1 MTRSAKPV
9 FTKRWGSTSDAR
21 KPGAPRGG
29 ARAPGAGRRDVGAA
43 RSAAQGAGEAS
54 AVAEG
59 LAADLLNAAV
69 AATAQLL
76 TFVLPA
82 DAALSGFFRA
92 RKSGA
97 RDRAFIAETAYAVLR
112 RKRLLERLAACG
124 PNLEPA
130 FLAPGV
136 TPKRG
141 PKPTGPRRISPRELV
156 LLSLSRVRGM
166 SQRQLEGALLPGEAE
181 WLADIRRQPEPE
193 LTLAEQLDFPDWLV
207 ERLSS
212 QSTGRPEIDLAPTG
226 GGADGASAP
235 GAVPI
240 SRMTPEELLTLA
252 RALNTPAPLDLRVNS
267 LKAEREAVIERLAAD
282 GIAAAACPYS
292 PLGLRL
298 KTKPYLAKHP
308 AFLDGSIEVQDEG
321 SQLLGFLLA
330 PKRGEMV
337 VDFCAGAGGKTLL
350 LGALMRS
357 TGRLYAFD
365 VAEKRLA
372 KMKPR
377 AARAGLSNVHP
388 ACLSGENDIRVKRL
402 AAKADRVLV
411 DAPCSGLGTL
421 RRNPDL
427 KWRQSA
433 QSVDELTVKQAAIL
447 AAAARLVRPGG
458 RLVYAT
464 CSILAEEN
472 EAIVDAFLADH
483 ADFHRLSAQEVLA
496 AQGIVIDCG
505 ADMRLS
511 PQTHG
516 TDAFYAA
523 VLERA
528 K

>member
-1 MTRSAKPV
+1 MIARRQRTDDRGQKPA
-9 FTKRWGSTSDAR
+9 GSE
-21 KPGAPRGG
+21 APT
-29 ARAPGAGRRDVGAA
+29 AD
-43 RSAAQGAGEAS
+43 
-54 AVAEG
+54 G

-76 TFVLPA
+76 TFNQPA
-82 DAALSGFFRA
+82 DAALSAFFRA

-97 RDRAFIAETAYAVLR
+97 KDRAFIAETAYAVLR

-124 PNLEPA
+124 PNLEPSY
-130 FLAPGV
+130 LAPGA
-136 TPKRG
+136 TPKRA
-141 PKPTGPRRISPRELV
+141 PKTPGARRISPRELV

-166 SQRQLEGALLPGEAE
+166 SQRQLENALMPGEAE
-181 WLADIRRQPEPE
+181 WLAEIRRQPEPE

-207 ERLSS
+207 ERL
-212 QSTGRPEIDLAPTG
+212 AP
-226 GGADGASAP
+226 
-235 GAVPI
+235 
-240 SRMTPEELLTLA
+240 RMPAEELLALA
-252 RALNTPAPLDLRVNS
+252 RALNTPAPLDLRVNT
-267 LKAEREAVIERLAAD
+267 LKAEREDVIKRLAAD
-282 GIAAAACPYS
+282 GIVATPCPYS

-308 AFLDGSIEVQDEG
+308 AYLDGSIEVQDEG
-321 SQLLGFLLA
+321 SQLLGLLLA
-330 PKRGEMV
+330 PKRSEMV
-337 VDFCAGAGGKTLL
+337 VDFCAGAGGKTLI

-365 VAEKRLA
+365 VSDKRLA
-372 KMKPR
+372 KLKPR

-388 ACLSGENDIRVKRL
+388 ACLSGENDTRVKRL
-402 AAKADRVLV
+402 QGKVDRVLV

-427 KWRQSA
+427 KWRQSP
-433 QSVDELTVKQAAIL
+433 QSVDELSAKQAAIL
-447 AAAARLVRPGG
+447 AAAAKLLRPGG

-472 EAIVDAFLADH
+472 EAIVDAFLAAH
-483 ADFHRLSAQEVLA
+483 ADFHRLSAQEILA

-505 ADMRLS
+505 EDMRLS
-511 PQTHG
+511 PQQHG